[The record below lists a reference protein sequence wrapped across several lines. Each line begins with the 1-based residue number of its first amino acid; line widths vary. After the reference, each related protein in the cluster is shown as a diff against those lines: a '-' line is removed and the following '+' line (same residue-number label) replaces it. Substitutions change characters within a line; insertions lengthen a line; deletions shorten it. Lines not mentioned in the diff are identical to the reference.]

1 MVNTLSHVSFAGP
14 RPRATGLVAST
25 FLLMIGVDYALAD
38 SPPATPPKLFL
49 SESIVAGC
57 QSLIGRLQLAN
68 PAPAGGRLVSIS
80 DTLAAA
86 ITPTS
91 VTVPEGETTQ
101 TFVISTT
108 PVRTTQSGTITARF
122 GAALR
127 TRNLSVRPIGMLSV
141 ALAPTKVVGANS
153 IDATAKLECKAG
165 PGPITVELASSDA
178 GIANPVAANI
188 VVPQGLQSMHFDVA
202 TAQVFSTASASISGT
217 ANGIKKS
224 RILTVTP
231 ASFVSPTSLLFGA
244 VPLGTTGG
252 PRAATVTNRG
262 KTSFTIGSIAITG
275 RNPLSFVMTENCPAI
290 LAAGA
295 SCLVKV
301 TFKPTE
307 AGSRLATLSIATSAR
322 AVPLTVELS
331 GTGGGSYG
339 VIHAFGGGA
348 EGRDPLDGVI
358 RDAAGNL
365 YGTTSR
371 GGDLACL
378 SGGCGTVFMVDAS
391 GNLLTLH
398 TFSGSPTDGAGP
410 SGPLTRGAAGNLYGT
425 TSSGGKT
432 GYGTVFRLDAAGNET
447 VLHHFTGGDGGAAP
461 RGGVL
466 RDSVGNLYGV
476 TMSGGLDC
484 LVYRSNGCGTVFR
497 LAPDGTFTTLHRFAA
512 DGTEGGQP
520 QTGLIADA
528 AGNLYGVNSASTT
541 PDHRG
546 TVFRIDSAGV
556 FTTLHHFGTSDLGR
570 PGGPLMRDAAG
581 NLYGVAA
588 TGGAEGGGTIYRL
601 DSEGEISIL
610 HEFALT
616 DRYDGWP
623 YSTEPGGTAPN
634 GRLVGDPSG
643 IVYGTTLSGGVD
655 RVGIVFRFDM
665 RSRALVVLHTFTR
678 AQAGGIR
685 IDPYA
690 GTILVRD
697 SGGVLYGTTPRGGDL
712 TCNPPYG
719 CGTVFRIN

>member
-1 MVNTLSHVSFAGP
+1 MVNALSHDSFAGP

-25 FLLMIGVDYALAD
+25 LLLMISVDCALAD
-38 SPPATPPKLFL
+38 SPPATPPATPPALLL
-49 SESIVAGC
+49 SKSIVAGC

-91 VTVPEGETTQ
+91 VTVPEGQTTQ
-101 TFVISTT
+101 TFLISTT
-108 PVRTTQSGTITARF
+108 PVTTTQSGTITARF

-127 TRNLSVRPIGMLSV
+127 TRSLSVRPIGMLSV
-141 ALAPTKVVGANS
+141 ALVPTKVVGANLV
-153 IDATAKLECKAG
+153 DATAKLECKAG
-165 PGPITVELASSDA
+165 PGPITIGLASSNA

-188 VVPQGLQSMHFDVA
+188 VVPQGLQSMPFDVA
-202 TAQVFSTASASISGT
+202 TAQVLSSASASISGT

-224 RILTVTP
+224 KTLTVTP
-231 ASFVSPTSLLFGA
+231 ASFVSPTSLPFGA

-275 RNPLSFVMTENCPAI
+275 RNPLSFVMTENCPAV

-301 TFKPTE
+301 TFKPTG

-339 VIHAFGGGA
+339 VVHAFGGGA

-371 GGDLACL
+371 GGDLSCL
-378 SGGCGTVFMVDAS
+378 ENGCGTVFMVDAS

-398 TFSGSPTDGAGP
+398 AFAGPPTDGARP
-410 SGPLTRGAAGNLYGT
+410 SGPVTRDAAGNLYGT
-425 TSSGGKT
+425 TSSGGNG
-432 GYGTVFRLDAAGNET
+432 GYGTVFKLDAAGNET
-447 VLHHFTGGDGGAAP
+447 VLHRFTGGEGGFEP

-466 RDSVGNLYGV
+466 RDSHGNLYGV
-476 TMSGGLDC
+476 TRGGGLG
-484 LVYRSNGCGTVFR
+484 SGTVFR

-512 DGTEGGQP
+512 DRTEGAEP
-520 QTGLIADA
+520 QTGLISDA
-528 AGNLYGVNSASTT
+528 ESNLYGTTYAGSAGGG
-541 PDHRG
+541 RYYG
-546 TVFRIDSAGV
+546 TIFRIDSAGV
-556 FTTLHHFGTSDLGR
+556 FTTLYNFATDHVAYN
-570 PGGPLMRDAAG
+570 PGGPLMRDGAG
-581 NLYGVAA
+581 NLCGVTLA
-588 TGGAEGGGTIYRL
+588 GGSENGGGTIFRL
-601 DSEGEISIL
+601 DPEGEISIL
-610 HEFALT
+610 HEFGLT
-616 DRYDGWP
+616 DPTDGWP
-623 YSTEPGGTAPN
+623 YSREPGGTAPIA
-634 GRLVGDPSG
+634 GLVGDPAGIVFGTTLVGGDAIRG
-643 IVYGTTLSGGVD
+643 IVY
-655 RVGIVFRFDM
+655 RFDLQ
-665 RSRALVVLHTFTR
+665 SRAFEVLHTFTSAQGGSVR
-678 AQAGGIR
+678 A
-685 IDPYA
+685 P
-690 GTILVRD
+690 LVRD
-697 SGGVLYGTTPRGGDL
+697 SAGVLYGTTSRGGDL

-719 CGTVFRIN
+719 CGTVFRIY